1 MSALNKHLKAGLFF
15 CLLFFSCANV
25 HAQADAKSQSS
36 KVNYGIQFRSGPSFR
51 KYANELP
58 VSEYTGFNL
67 GADVL
72 SMRYDLDL
80 AARLNSKWTLF
91 AGLGYSSRNYLGTY
105 YCHVCDFMMFP
116 FGSERL
122 EFKYLDV
129 PIFARYRVVD
139 RKLGWHVEFGAET
152 SFALNKVDSRYE
164 SDLRL
169 NPYSVNAF
177 VGTGLDYNLNNSINF
192 NATCSYRKLLYSN
205 TAYTFQALE
214 VKAGII
220 YYFKQL

>member
-1 MSALNKHLKAGLFF
+1 MNVPSNQMKVVLIL
-15 CLLFFSCANV
+15 CLLIFGSINSQ
-25 HAQADAKSQSS
+25 AQADN
-36 KVNYGIQFRSGPSFR
+36 VEYGIQFRSGPSFR
-51 KYANELP
+51 KFANELP

-67 GADVL
+67 GADIL
-72 SMRYDLDL
+72 SMRYDLDF
-80 AARLNSKWTLF
+80 AARLSSKWTLF
-91 AGLGYSSRNYLGTY
+91 AGMGYSSRNYLGTY
-105 YCHVCDFMMFP
+105 YCHVCDFVGFP

-129 PIFARYRVVD
+129 PIFARYRIVD
-139 RKLGWHVEFGAET
+139 QKLGWHIEFGAET

-169 NPYSVNAF
+169 NTYSVNAF
-177 VGTGLDYNLNNSINF
+177 AGTGLDYNLNNRINF
-192 NATCSYRKLLYSN
+192 NATCSYRKLLFSN